1 MDELTGET
9 KKKGLLYQ
17 YNEELDGVKKDSFT
31 LETEGQYSEEQNKE
45 RELAKIRTKLKL
57 QNAIS
62 LETPDLKMASDYYTE
77 QEMTA
82 FKKPKK
88 KKKVKKKMLKADD
101 LLAMID
107 GDVNMTEENIAEKQK
122 KRASRIIDDDIA
134 LPDGRLPTNNENF
147 TLDPEPE
154 FKSLAAL
161 KVMSKLKKF
170 KTVDKVAED
179 ILQER
184 NDDMD
189 IDMDEDE
196 INKNDLIID
205 QTKEFCRGLTE
216 VNYSKSGLV
225 ESVDQGLLD
234 FEKQLESKRLLERS
248 KMEDEAEK
256 REIAERKE
264 SKKSKRGTW
273 EEVDHEVV
281 ESGKWK
287 EGARDKRRRRDKD
300 GKSGSSKETRDG
312 GGMSSFRPSI
322 LDDEAMAS
330 TGMGAALKLAGLKGY
345 LDQEEKVNKS
355 QGLVNLICKNY
366 NIEDKSRDHE
376 EDDRK
381 RRGGRGGGRDGGRD
395 GYSGGPTQTF
405 SEKKGYKP
413 SVNLEYIDDNG
424 RSMNQKEA
432 FRFLSH
438 KFHGKGSGKLKTE
451 KRHRKVQEEKLMD
464 KMSSTDTPLN
474 TLSKLKSKTK
484 EMATPYVLL
493 SGNKLDASSLKK

>member
-31 LETEGQYSEEQNKE
+31 LESEGQYSEEQNKE
-45 RELAKIRTKLKL
+45 RELAKIRAKLKL

-62 LETPDLKMASDYYTE
+62 LDTPELKMASDYYTE

-107 GDVNMTEENIAEKQK
+107 GDVNTTEENIAEKQK

-134 LPDGRLPTNNENF
+134 LPDGRLPTNENF

-154 FKSLAAL
+154 VKSLAAL
-161 KVMSKLKKF
+161 KVMNKLKKF

-189 IDMDEDE
+189 IDMDEEE

-256 REIAERKE
+256 REIERKE
-264 SKKSKRGTW
+264 SRQYRRPRISHA
-273 EEVDHEVV
+273 VSIYFHVV
-281 ESGKWK
+281 
-287 EGARDKRRRRDKD
+287 
-300 GKSGSSKETRDG
+300 
-312 GGMSSFRPSI
+312 
-322 LDDEAMAS
+322 
-330 TGMGAALKLAGLKGY
+330 
-345 LDQEEKVNKS
+345 V
-355 QGLVNLICKNY
+355 V
-366 NIEDKSRDHE
+366 
-376 EDDRK
+376 
-381 RRGGRGGGRDGGRD
+381 
-395 GYSGGPTQTF
+395 F
-405 SEKKGYKP
+405 SVV
-413 SVNLEYIDDNG
+413 S
-424 RSMNQKEA
+424 
-432 FRFLSH
+432 
-438 KFHGKGSGKLKTE
+438 
-451 KRHRKVQEEKLMD
+451 
-464 KMSSTDTPLN
+464 
-474 TLSKLKSKTK
+474 
-484 EMATPYVLL
+484 
-493 SGNKLDASSLKK
+493 